1 MQRLS
6 IISFFLLPF
15 YIPKE
20 VFRMPV
26 FKYEALDAQGVAIKD
41 EIEALS
47 QKEAVSKIRNMG
59 YFPTKVHARGE
70 AKKPTA
76 KAAIRPTKRRG
87 AGGKVKVKY
96 ITQFARQL
104 STLQDAGLP
113 ILRSLRILQ
122 EQQKSG
128 TFKRVIGYVG
138 DDIEGGSTLS
148 EAMGRFPR
156 AFDRLFV
163 NMVAAGE
170 TGGVLDLILARVA
183 DFMEKA
189 QKLKA
194 RVKSAMVYPIVV
206 LTAAFTI
213 LLLLMWKVIPQFEIV
228 LKEMTEGAQLPAITR
243 GVLAVANWV
252 GKQYGWAILLAVPV
266 AIIFLLRLVRQFQF
280 GRFVLDTIKLKI
292 PVLGQLSSKV
302 AVTRWTRTLGTLIS
316 AGVPILDAINVT
328 RETSGNEVFANM
340 LGNVHNSIRQGDTFA
355 GPLRQSKTVDLIV
368 SNMVAVGE
376 ETGDLDKMLLKVADN
391 YDEQVDVLVSSLM
404 SLLEP
409 IMIICLGLIV
419 LTIVLSIFLPMITI
433 ITKLNV

>member
-1 MQRLS
+1 
-6 IISFFLLPF
+6 
-15 YIPKE
+15 
-20 VFRMPV
+20 MPV

-59 YFPTKVHARGE
+59 YFPTKVHTRGA
-70 AKKPTA
+70 AKKP
-76 KAAIRPTKRRG
+76 AARAAARPKKRRG
-87 AGGKVKVKY
+87 AGGKVKVRY

-122 EQQKSG
+122 DQQKSG

-156 AFDRLFV
+156 SFDRLFV

-194 RVKSAMVYPIVV
+194 RVKSAMVYPLVV
-206 LTAAFTI
+206 LTAAFSI
-213 LLLLMWKVIPQFEIV
+213 LLLLMWKVIPQFETV
-228 LKEMTEGAQLPAITR
+228 LTEMTDNAELPKITR
-243 GVLAVANWV
+243 GVLAVANWI
-252 GKQYGWAILLAVPV
+252 GKQYGWAILLAAPV
-266 AIIFLLRLVRQFQF
+266 VIIFLLRLTKQFRL
-280 GRFVLDTIKLKI
+280 GRFVLDTVKLKL
-292 PVLGQLSSKV
+292 PVIGQLSSKV
-302 AVTRWTRTLGTLIS
+302 SVTRWTRTLGTLIS

-328 RETSGNEVFANM
+328 RETAGNEVFANM

-419 LTIVLSIFLPMITI
+419 MTIVLSIFLPMITI
-433 ITKLNV
+433 ITNLNV